1 MKQDLVSIAKI
12 GDYGINC
19 KNRELIK
26 IIWTSNGKVK
36 SIIRDENFTEK
47 IYPDLEFNYD
57 CFGRR
62 ISKTVKTRRQDGN
75 KSVLTTPDQWETSYY
90 VHDAQ
95 GNEMTSYV
103 LKNDIYTISE
113 LKLKEHYIYGA
124 SRLGAIKSNNI
135 IVSSCDL
142 SSNTYGSAT
151 IKRNNDGQ
159 ISFIEPINIKI
170 AGLSIINPNEIYTSF
185 DELED
190 AINNYKS
197 KVDYVA
203 YKDPSD
209 PLNKLIIR
217 STVYGGTTFD
227 GPTRNISVT
236 GNILVDKLFVEG
248 NLVTCKSKRERGI
261 KFYEVSNYLGNV
273 HEVIT
278 DRKIPIENLD
288 GTKTVSFYHAEL
300 IQYSDYYP
308 FGQSVTSRSKGS
320 DEYAFA
326 YNGMLKDDEIQGV
339 GNSYTT
345 EFRQYDARL
354 GRWTAVDPMAHE
366 REWVSPYNF
375 VQNNPIM
382 RVDPTGALDDLVITG
397 EQSDKAMEQLQ
408 ATTTLNLKRDEHT
421 GLVTATGNAQ
431 TEIDKKLLTIIN
443 SDITVSVEAGNSNIV
458 PGTDLRTR
466 GGAFLGNTIT
476 KGEAEVDV
484 TVSNK
489 PFISSSNTIETTT
502 VEAKQYIVPSMLANL
517 DADGGFIGQSILHE
531 VTEAYIG
538 AVYSRNYNVPAGPA
552 IPKRDNNPGSPTYY
566 IYDYAH
572 DPSKNSFVV
581 PQVGDEYLRSRP
593 NPNQ

>member
-1 MKQDLVSIAKI
+1 
-12 GDYGINC
+12 
-19 KNRELIK
+19 
-26 IIWTSNGKVK
+26 
-36 SIIRDENFTEK
+36 
-47 IYPDLEFNYD
+47 
-57 CFGRR
+57 
-62 ISKTVKTRRQDGN
+62 
-75 KSVLTTPDQWETSYY
+75 
-90 VHDAQ
+90 
-95 GNEMTSYV
+95 
-103 LKNDIYTISE
+103 
-113 LKLKEHYIYGA
+113 
-124 SRLGAIKSNNI
+124 
-135 IVSSCDL
+135 
-142 SSNTYGSAT
+142 
-151 IKRNNDGQ
+151 
-159 ISFIEPINIKI
+159 
-170 AGLSIINPNEIYTSF
+170 
-185 DELED
+185 
-190 AINNYKS
+190 
-197 KVDYVA
+197 
-203 YKDPSD
+203 
-209 PLNKLIIR
+209 
-217 STVYGGTTFD
+217 
-227 GPTRNISVT
+227 
-236 GNILVDKLFVEG
+236 
-248 NLVTCKSKRERGI
+248 
-261 KFYEVSNYLGNV
+261 
-273 HEVIT
+273 
-278 DRKIPIENLD
+278 
-288 GTKTVSFYHAEL
+288 
-300 IQYSDYYP
+300 
-308 FGQSVTSRSKGS
+308 
-320 DEYAFA
+320 
-326 YNGMLKDDEIQGV
+326 MLKDDEIQGV